1 MKKICFRLL
10 GLVLILLLASVWVLL
25 DARPVMAQTKTINY
39 TSTDLRD
46 RDFSDMDLE
55 GAVFAAA
62 EMRRADFSGSNL
74 KNAMFTKGV
83 LLDANLE
90 GADLTEALVDQVTLD
105 NANLR
110 NAIFTNAVMARTR
123 FFDADITGADF
134 TDAIIDRYQ
143 VSLMCER
150 AAGVNP
156 VTQVSTR
163 ESLRCQ

>member
-1 MKKICFRLL
+1 MKKLCFRLL
-10 GLVLILLLASVWVLL
+10 GLVLILLLASAWVLL
-25 DARPVMAQTKTINY
+25 DARPVIAQTKTINY
-39 TSTDLRD
+39 ASTDLRD
-46 RDFSDMDLE
+46 RDFSNMDLE

-150 AAGVNP
+150 AEGVNP

-163 ESLRCQ
+163 ESLRCR